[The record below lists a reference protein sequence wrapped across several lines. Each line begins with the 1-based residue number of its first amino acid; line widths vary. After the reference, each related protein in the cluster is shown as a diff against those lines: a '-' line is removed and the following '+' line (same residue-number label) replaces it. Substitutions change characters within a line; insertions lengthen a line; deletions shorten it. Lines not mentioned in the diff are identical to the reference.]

1 MAQKRGK
8 TAQLTYAL
16 KVSASSKD
24 SFSCSCFSYTLNAI
38 TSISVPCVIFLHCSE
53 YGFLTLFYF
62 KQLILELSKIA
73 YLLMNHLY
81 QLQMKKIK
89 LMMIKVGFL
98 VFPAC
103 SIAWHHLFFLILM
116 AQ

>member
-1 MAQKRGK
+1 MQVLFLYFKCNHFNF
-8 TAQLTYAL
+8 
-16 KVSASSKD
+16 SSLRD
-24 SFSCSCFSYTLNAI
+24 LP
-38 TSISVPCVIFLHCSE
+38 VHCSE